1 MVFAHLPVFDDPDP
15 EDPSMISC
23 PGYAPEAGDVFLELA
38 PEGTNEL
45 IHSGQAY
52 LVHDACLD
60 ILRIAHKKTVSRKR
74 PFSIREFSFEMSS
87 RVRDFEEP
95 VIRWGDDG
103 NYGGTGRFQDQ
114 EWDPRPGFEWL
125 VADPF
130 PDFDFA
136 SLISASSRNQTTTTL
151 NLHSK
156 QQSLS
161 GPNVYTDGFQCL
173 PHDIR
178 LIILDFLP
186 SPSAMNLFIASPS
199 FRYTGQNVTGSFW
212 KSRIFLDMPWYEE
225 DTLRNQIKQEK
236 KSVQYSHLFHL
247 LKHVSALPGRNDGA
261 TDYLQIKNRHRIWLN
276 CQRILGAI
284 ERRFAQTRKESGRV
298 RTQMKNLA
306 KYRLAPISRETSI
319 VPEAFSDVYF
329 IPSVDRPEEL
339 HTITAHFGID
349 GCIIGIEFALYG
361 EESSRLFGNRSTSTE
376 SVTINPETVIT
387 GFLISQGPFQSD
399 KEKYC
404 SIYGLGILTQDSP
417 KEPKHRLGKWTDLD
431 LVQIIRAVD
440 GMQVVGITGE
450 YNREN
455 ITTFGIM
462 FTHLHSMVY
471 QIGANPYY
479 HTRWIGRY
487 PPPEYSLGNR
497 LGDLSVR
504 FHGQGPLR
512 VGAPVFFLDFAER
525 QITSIQAHYFSESL
539 AATGPKEFSGFTIN
553 FTDGSKEVAGV
564 ENGEQD
570 HHECSNHTIDF
581 QTDEQERIKMMNLLF
596 GSDESQNYT
605 SKLHAV
611 QFRTS
616 LGRMLTL
623 GHIEVFGTENYRHL
637 SHGDW
642 IRGNVV
648 SGLQIGWKNVVT
660 SMGLVFSKPR
670 PVDTRRDIWV

>member
-1 MVFAHLPVFDDPDP
+1 MATIGTHTMTVATVAQVTQMKAMKVKTRSHEENSNSRTDDFEDKHDEFCRSRSGYDGTILHWDQIEWLDHTRMVFAHLPVFDDPDP

-45 IHSGQAY
+45 IHSGQGY

-60 ILRIAHKKTVSRKR
+60 ILRIAQKRTVSRKR
-74 PFSIREFSFEMSS
+74 PLSIREFSFEMSS

-114 EWDPRPGFEWL
+114 EWDPRPGFE
-125 VADPF
+125 
-130 PDFDFA
+130 
-136 SLISASSRNQTTTTL
+136 
-151 NLHSK
+151 
-156 QQSLS
+156 
-161 GPNVYTDGFQCL
+161 
-173 PHDIR
+173 
-178 LIILDFLP
+178 
-186 SPSAMNLFIASPS
+186 
-199 FRYTGQNVTGSFW
+199 
-212 KSRIFLDMPWYEE
+212 
-225 DTLRNQIKQEK
+225 
-236 KSVQYSHLFHL
+236 
-247 LKHVSALPGRNDGA
+247 
-261 TDYLQIKNRHRIWLN
+261 IKNRHRIWLN

-319 VPEAFSDVYF
+319 VPEVFSDVYF

-339 HTITAHFGID
+339 HIITAHFGIG

-376 SVTINPETVIT
+376 SVMINPNTVIT
-387 GFLISQGPFQSD
+387 GFLISQGPFQPD
-399 KEKYC
+399 KEKYS
-404 SIYGLGILTQDSP
+404 SIYGLGIFTQDSP

-431 LVQIIRAVD
+431 LVQVIRAID
-440 GMQVVGITGE
+440 GMQVVGIT
-450 YNREN
+450 
-455 ITTFGIM
+455 
-462 FTHLHSMVY
+462 
-471 QIGANPYY
+471 
-479 HTRWIGRY
+479 
-487 PPPEYSLGNR
+487 
-497 LGDLSVR
+497 
-504 FHGQGPLR
+504 
-512 VGAPVFFLDFAER
+512 ER
-525 QITSIQAHYFSESL
+525 QIASIQAHYCSESL
-539 AATGPKEFSGFTIN
+539 AATGPKEFSGFTII
-553 FTDGSKEVAGV
+553 FTDGSKEVAGA
-564 ENGEQD
+564 ENSQQD

-623 GHIEVFGTENYRHL
+623 GHIEVFDWVEKCGYEYGTCL
-637 SHGDW
+637 F
-642 IRGNVV
+642 
-648 SGLQIGWKNVVT
+648 KA
-660 SMGLVFSKPR
+660 
-670 PVDTRRDIWV
+670 